1 MDGKTKGKFIG
12 AIAALVLFSGVSI
25 GTSFALFSSEKTI
38 TNHLTI
44 GKGLMAGLYLS
55 ELKQDVIDDETGN
68 IKENNY
74 DLTEFKTDDGKSA
87 YDDDKKAVDLSKYQ
101 EDIFQENLLAPTM
114 TGEATLRL
122 YNLGELAFSYK
133 VETTK
138 TAYDKEGKKDDNAE
152 ILDQI
157 VFVFDYTESVVSKGS
172 YAELKVSYEFKDRD
186 DNNLAVEQSIA
197 IDLRITTT
205 QVTK

>member
-74 DLTEFKTDDGKSA
+74 DLTKFKTDDGRSA

-138 TAYDKEGKKDDNAE
+138 TAYDKDGKKDDNAE

-157 VFVFDYTESVVSKGS
+157 VFVFDYTETVVSKGS

>member
-38 TNHLTI
+38 TNHFTI

-74 DLTEFKTDDGKSA
+74 DLTKFKTDDGKSA

-138 TAYDKEGKKDDNAE
+138 TAYDKDGKKDDDAE

-157 VFVFDYTESVVSKGS
+157 VFVFDYTETVVSKGS